1 MANIL
6 WPSSAKT
13 RARVP
18 ATVVLPEPPLPTIAI
33 FIVGAFDALSRADR
47 SYAWSDDAHRNSHG
61 RGIVQP
67 LIGNELVLARD
78 HWRGDLNGKIAI
90 CVDRCLRGFHLHA
103 FPNQYDGSRASF
115 EAIAVTPH
123 MNENWPSSTYCM
135 SRSMPLL
142 PSTQPLG
149 SKHMK

>member
-18 ATVVLPEPPLPTIAI
+18 ATVVLPDPPLPTIAI

-67 LIGNELVLARD
+67 LIGNEPRPICRGAFNLLCRRAGRRD
-78 HWRGDLNGKIAI
+78 GSSNCKRRCGAI
-90 CVDRCLRGFHLHA
+90 GNSLRSRFTTHLQASNSPCLHA
-103 FPNQYDGSRASF
+103 
-115 EAIAVTPH
+115 
-123 MNENWPSSTYCM
+123 
-135 SRSMPLL
+135 
-142 PSTQPLG
+142 
-149 SKHMK
+149 

>member
-18 ATVVLPEPPLPTIAI
+18 ATVVLPDPPLPTIAI

-47 SYAWSDDAHRNSHG
+47 SYAWSDDAYRNSHG

-78 HWRGDLNGKIAI
+78 HWRGDLNGKIPI
-90 CVDRCLRGFHLHA
+90 SFDPCLPAVHL
-103 FPNQYDGSRASF
+103 PPSPTQY
-115 EAIAVTPH
+115 H
-123 MNENWPSSTYCM
+123 
-135 SRSMPLL
+135 
-142 PSTQPLG
+142 
-149 SKHMK
+149 